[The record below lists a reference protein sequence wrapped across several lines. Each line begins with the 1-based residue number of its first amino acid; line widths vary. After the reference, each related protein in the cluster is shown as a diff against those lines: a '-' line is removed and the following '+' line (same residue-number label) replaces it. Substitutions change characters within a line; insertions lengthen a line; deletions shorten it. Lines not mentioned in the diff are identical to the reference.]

1 MESKIVSNSY
11 YLNFKRIF
19 DICFSLFLLLIFL
32 PILLIIFLIH
42 QILEGG
48 NFLFWSKRVG
58 KYNEIFHMPK
68 IRTMKT
74 NTPDVATHLLEEEK
88 NYITK
93 LGKILR
99 KTSLD
104 EIPQLYSVLKGDM
117 SIVGPRPALYNQ
129 FDLINLRTQG
139 QVHNLKP
146 GITGLAQV
154 YGRDMLK
161 IPEKVEFDKKYLN
174 KINFFLDI
182 KIICITVIKLFI
194 TKDISH

>member
-1 MESKIVSNSY
+1 
-11 YLNFKRIF
+11 
-19 DICFSLFLLLIFL
+19 
-32 PILLIIFLIH
+32 
-42 QILEGG
+42 
-48 NFLFWSKRVG
+48 
-58 KYNEIFHMPK
+58 MPK

>member
-1 MESKIVSNSY
+1 
-11 YLNFKRIF
+11 
-19 DICFSLFLLLIFL
+19 
-32 PILLIIFLIH
+32 
-42 QILEGG
+42 
-48 NFLFWSKRVG
+48 
-58 KYNEIFHMPK
+58 
-68 IRTMKT
+68 MKT